1 MNAFI
6 NENGILV
13 SFGFMG
19 SDNDN
24 TLIPL
29 PDDFSMTP
37 GLAQYINGDWV
48 DICLQLTTS
57 RSINQSRTSSWMLRW
72 RPLRDERRIRC
83 WASV

>member
-48 DICLQLTTS
+48 EYLPSVDYKSIHQPIKDQLMDAAMETT
-57 RSINQSRTSSWMLRW
+57 QG
-72 RPLRDERRIRC
+72 
-83 WASV
+83 

>member
-37 GLAQYINGDWV
+37 GLAQYINGD
-48 DICLQLTTS
+48 
-57 RSINQSRTSSWMLRW
+57 
-72 RPLRDERRIRC
+72 
-83 WASV
+83 